1 MSPYIVAGYVVA
13 LSTLTLYGVT
23 LLVRVRAA
31 RRRLET
37 VEVDDRAAEAR
48 GGGAGSAAEEP

>member
-13 LSTLTLYGVT
+13 LSTLTLYGAT
-23 LLVRVRAA
+23 LLARVRAA

-37 VEVDDRAAEAR
+37 VEIDDHATDGRDGGTGRAAEQ
-48 GGGAGSAAEEP
+48 P